1 MKNVFSAYSLQKLR
15 VNNREINCRTGG
27 AGPPLLLLHGHPQ
40 THYMWHKVADELAEN
55 FTVVAVDL
63 RGYGDSEKVP
73 ASDDHSTYSK
83 REMAADQ
90 VALMHKLG
98 FNHFAILAHDR
109 GARVAHRLAVDHPQV
124 VSKMIFLDIAPTL
137 CMYENTDE
145 TFARAYWHWFF
156 LIRPAP
162 LPESLIEF
170 SPNQYIKS
178 VMGARSAG
186 MRPFA
191 EHALQEY
198 QRCLSLKGTAT
209 AICEDYRASTT
220 IDLTHDRADLL
231 ANNKI
236 TCPLLVLWGNNSII
250 STCFEP
256 KAEWEKVATTV
267 EGFGLDCG
275 HYIAEEL
282 PDELLQHSLDFLIS

>member
-1 MKNVFSAYSLQKLR
+1 
-15 VNNREINCRTGG
+15 
-27 AGPPLLLLHGHPQ
+27 
-40 THYMWHKVADELAEN
+40 
-55 FTVVAVDL
+55 
-63 RGYGDSEKVP
+63 
-73 ASDDHSTYSK
+73 
-83 REMAADQ
+83 
-90 VALMHKLG
+90 
-98 FNHFAILAHDR
+98 
-109 GARVAHRLAVDHPQV
+109 
-124 VSKMIFLDIAPTL
+124 MIFLDIAPTL

-209 AICEDYRASTT
+209 AICEDYRA
-220 IDLTHDRADLL
+220 
-231 ANNKI
+231 KI

-250 STCFEP
+250 STCFDP